1 MKKKRKPTKHLF
13 SKFVVIVLLYAVLF
27 NFLWIFDSTL
37 SKIYDFWTQQERVTQ
52 FDAESFEQIAFESL
66 PEHEKQKFE
75 YKTCE
80 EQDYSDMIFL
90 KISWF
95 ERYKNI
101 IGTTKVYELLNPKR
115 ILEEKVR
122 IPNLNKTQYLLI
134 APETLNI
141 FEQLLLELEEKELNP
156 KQLAIASAFRT
167 PSYNKKV
174 GGATCSQHQYGTA
187 LDLTVG
193 DINDDGNADRKDR
206 KIVYD
211 ILDKKLVKNK
221 GGVGK
226 YKHAPRLIHF
236 DTRGKRARW

>member
-1 MKKKRKPTKHLF
+1 VKKKRKPTNNLF
-13 SKFVVIVLLYAVLF
+13 SKFVVVILLYAILF

-37 SKIYDFWTQQERVTQ
+37 SKIYDFATQQKRVSV
-52 FDAESFEQIAFESL
+52 FDSKSFEQILFEEL
-66 PEHEKQKFE
+66 PESEKRKFE
-75 YKTCE
+75 HKTCE
-80 EQDYSDMIFL
+80 TQDYAGMIFL

-101 IGTTKVYELLNPKR
+101 IGTTKAYELLNPKR
-115 ILEEKVR
+115 VLENKIR

-141 FEQLLLELEEKELNP
+141 YEQLLLELEEKELNAAN
-156 KQLAIASAFRT
+156 LTIASAFRT
-167 PSYNKKV
+167 PAYNKIV

-193 DINDDGNADRKDR
+193 DINNDGSADRKDR
-206 KIVYD
+206 KLIYD
-211 ILDKKLVKNK
+211 ILNKKLVKNK
-221 GGVGK
+221 GGIGT

>member
-1 MKKKRKPTKHLF
+1 MKKKRKQTNNLF
-13 SKFVVIVLLYAVLF
+13 FKFIVVIILYAVLF

-37 SKIYDFWTQQERVTQ
+37 SKIYDFWTQQERIAV
-52 FDAESFEQIAFESL
+52 FNNKSFEKISFEEL
-66 PEHEKQKFE
+66 PEREQRKFE
-75 YKTCE
+75 HRTCE
-80 EQDYSDMIFL
+80 EQDYEGMIFL

-115 ILEEKVR
+115 IMEYKVK

-134 APETLNI
+134 APETLNV
-141 FEQLLLELEEKELNP
+141 FEQLLLEMEEKELNTAN
-156 KQLAIASAFRT
+156 LTIASAFRT
-167 PSYNKKV
+167 PAYNKIV

-206 KIVYD
+206 KIIYD
-211 ILDKKLVKNK
+211 ILNKKLVKNK
-221 GGVGK
+221 GGIGT
-226 YKHAPRLIHF
+226 YKHAPRLLHF
-236 DTRGKRARW
+236 DMRGKRARW